1 MDFVTDLYTYYP
13 ESLSDFWK
21 GAVIAVMVFVGAAAW
36 RMHSMKLVSKG
47 RAVALTLFITYLFS
61 VYAATVFSRPLHAG
75 YSYELLPF
83 WSYRAIREGEKSL
96 IKENFYNV
104 LMLMPV
110 GFLLPAGGVFEF
122 AMRCGHKR
130 SAQSAGYG
138 KRNAFYT
145 ILAGFLVSLSI
156 ELMQLI
162 FKRGLFEFDD
172 MLHNTIGT
180 AVGYGIYQGIR
191 YLRYGRIVTET

>member
-1 MDFVTDLYTYYP
+1 MDFVTDLYNYYP

-21 GAVIAVMVFVGAAAW
+21 GAVIAVMILTGAAVW
-36 RMHSMKLVSKG
+36 RMYCVKLASKG
-47 RAVALTLFITYLFS
+47 QAIALTLLITYLFS
-61 VYAATVFSRPLHAG
+61 VYATTVFSRPVHAD

-83 WSYRAIREGEKSL
+83 WSYRAIRGGEKSL

-110 GFLLPAGGVFEF
+110 GLLLPAGGVFEF
-122 AMRCGHKR
+122 TMKCRHKR
-130 SAQSAGYG
+130 SALSAGYE
-138 KRNAFYT
+138 KKNAFYT

-180 AVGYGIYQGIR
+180 AIGYGIYLGIR
-191 YLRYGRIVTET
+191 CLWY